1 MAPTKTKDDAGV
13 HDVEKQADVERE
25 QGFRGVKVDP
35 IPNEEYSLE
44 SGPDGP
50 EGTGRT
56 RYDAG
61 QLAQD

>member
-1 MAPTKTKDDAGV
+1 MAPTKTKDDAG
-13 HDVEKQADVERE
+13 QADVERE

-56 RYDAG
+56 RYDADRPARG
-61 QLAQD
+61 